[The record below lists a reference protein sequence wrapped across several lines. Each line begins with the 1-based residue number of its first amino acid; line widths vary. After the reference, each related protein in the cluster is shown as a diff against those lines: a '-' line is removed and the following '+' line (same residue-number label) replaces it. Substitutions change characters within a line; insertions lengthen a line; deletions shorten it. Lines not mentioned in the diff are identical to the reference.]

1 MAEGQR
7 DAPVS
12 TNPAT
17 TKIPIWKYLQL
28 TNDLE
33 VYTHKVIVIAAFTK
47 AVYHVP
53 LLQSLF
59 IYLRPWDITTFEVN
73 VTDDDLEKSYIF
85 DNKTYITSNVHFLI
99 YV

>member
-1 MAEGQR
+1 M
-7 DAPVS
+7 
-12 TNPAT
+12 
-17 TKIPIWKYLQL
+17 QL

-73 VTDDDLEKSYIF
+73 VTDYDLQNSFIF
-85 DNKTYITSNVHFLI
+85 DNKNLNYKLRAFSNLCVNI
-99 YV
+99 S